1 MTAVFES
8 IRIALEALWANKLRA
23 LLTMLG
29 VIIGVS
35 SVIIMIAIVQGARN
49 KVIDQF
55 EGNGANL
62 IFAFYDPR
70 PDSISS
76 GGFSGL
82 QMEDVTAITQQCSL
96 VGGASPTASTSV
108 EASYQTR
115 RRNVQ
120 MIGVLGVYADTNSV
134 SVDEGRFINSDDD
147 ASYSKACVIGQKLK
161 KRLFGAVDPIGKE
174 VHCST
179 NGQIVSMII
188 VGVLAKKDRGL
199 DGADYNN
206 SIFASLKSVQK
217 RFTGN
222 TYINGFSAKAY
233 NVSQTRAGADQIF
246 AVLARRH
253 PNNAQDFIV
262 DTQES
267 LLAQIDKVLALFQ
280 LVLGGVGGLS
290 LLTGGIG
297 IMNIMLVSV
306 TERTKEIGVRKAVGA
321 KRSSIL
327 LQFVIEAMVVSG
339 VGGLV
344 GIGIG
349 WGLSATVDHYT
360 HKQLPLFV
368 PLWAI
373 ILGFSF
379 ALGVGLF
386 FGIYP
391 AWRASK
397 LDPITA
403 LRYE

>member
-1 MTAVFES
+1 MIAIFES

-35 SVIIMIAIVQGARN
+35 SVIIMIAIVQGARRS
-49 KVIDQF
+49 VINQF

-70 PDSISS
+70 PDSVAE
-76 GGFSGL
+76 GGFDGL
-82 QMEDVTAITQQCSL
+82 RMDDVTAIEEQCTL
-96 VGGASPTASTSV
+96 VGGLSPTASISV
-108 EASYQTR
+108 EASYQSER
-115 RRNVQ
+115 ENAQ
-120 MIGVLGVYADTNSV
+120 MTGVLATYADTNNIGV
-134 SVDEGRFINSDDD
+134 VEGRFIDSEDDD
-147 ASYSKACVIGQKLK
+147 TYSKACVIGQKLES
-161 KRLFGAVDPIGKE
+161 RLFGSIDPIGKE
-174 VHCST
+174 LLCSG
-179 NGQIVSMII
+179 NGQLVSMTV
-188 VGVLAKKDRGL
+188 VGVLEKKDRGP
-199 DGADYNN
+199 DGVDFNN
-206 SIFASLKSVQK
+206 GIFASLRSVQE

-222 TYINGFSAKAY
+222 TTINGFSAKAY
-233 NVSQTRAGADQIF
+233 DVSQTQAGADQVF

-253 PNNAQDFIV
+253 PQNAEDFVV
-262 DTQES
+262 DTQEG

-349 WGLSATVDHYT
+349 WGLATTVDHFT